1 LIVENIE
8 NVKQREGA
16 MMAIAKRCVATIVC
30 LLVFTGFCLAQ
41 EGIISAEGHG
51 LGATADEALL
61 AAKRDAVE
69 KGIGTIL
76 LSQTEIQNFQAK
88 KDQIITKTVG
98 AVKSF
103 EKISEGKTTDGLF
116 EVRIKAALSQTAMRQ
131 DLAAF
136 HILLESMDKPR
147 TMVVVAENNVGSD
160 EPTNETA
167 EATIL
172 QFLKDPY
179 QFDLVDPKT
188 AAAIRSSR
196 QKMAALAGDNT
207 AAAAI
212 GAQSGAEVLIT
223 GTAISREAKNLS
235 QNLGGMVSVQA
246 DVTLKALNCAT
257 GSIMG
262 TSQAHA
268 AKVHLSPNTAGN
280 QAIAQASQKAIEKLL
295 DAIIKEWQNV
305 QNNGVTLNITV
316 SNVATFRLKNDIV
329 LSLQG
334 VSGVAA
340 VRERNWDG
348 QSKALTVDV
357 QYKGNA
363 NGFCTRIDGYKLKSG
378 SGSVSVSSVNGNAIL
393 LVIQAM

>member
-1 LIVENIE
+1 MQYAE
-8 NVKQREGA
+8 NVKGKEIAVMVGVKYVA
-16 MMAIAKRCVATIVC
+16 VMMLWLSVLAGYCPAQDEP
-30 LLVFTGFCLAQ
+30 VF
-41 EGIISAEGHG
+41 AEGRG
-51 LGATADEALL
+51 LGATPEEALL

-76 LSQTEIQNFQAK
+76 LSQTEIQNFQVK

-103 EKISEGKTTDGLF
+103 EKVSETKTPDGLY
-116 EVRIKAALSQTAMRQ
+116 EVKIKAALSKNAMRQ

-147 TMVVVAENNVGSD
+147 TMVVVSENNVGSE

-172 QFLKDPY
+172 QYLKDPY
-179 QFDLVDPKT
+179 QFELIDPKT
-188 AAAIRSSR
+188 AAALRSSK
-196 QKMAALAGDNT
+196 QKMAALAGDNA

-223 GTAISREAKNLS
+223 GTAVSREARNMS

-257 GSIMG
+257 GNVLG
-262 TSQAHA
+262 TSQAHG
-268 AKVHLSPNTAGN
+268 AKVHLNPVTAGN
-280 QAIAQASQKAIEKLL
+280 QAIAQASQKAMEKLL

-305 QNNGVTLNITV
+305 QNNGAVLTITV
-316 SNVATFRLKNDIV
+316 SGVKSFRLKNDIV
-329 LSLQG
+329 LSLQA
-334 VSGVAA
+334 VSGVTA

-348 QSKALTVDV
+348 QSKAFAVDV

-378 SGSVSVSSVNGNAIL
+378 SGSISITSVNGNAIVL
-393 LVIQAM
+393 ALEAM